1 MNNDT
6 KKNQPNQVLANLP
19 RDIISTPR
27 FFAVN
32 AKKAPLTKGW
42 SNPEN
47 QKHAGEIGGL
57 CGFDTAGH
65 GVAPDY
71 LFLDFDHIFDDK
83 GNFITDRAEYWFN
96 FVAKLDTY
104 CELSASKHGAHFLA
118 VPTAGKFGKVAS
130 GKNGRIYFDPEKKSF
145 VEIFYGTG
153 GRYCFFTGD
162 VYRCDPQTPV
172 AQGEHVDEVFQA
184 LLDEVARQ
192 NPTKKK
198 KEPPKMQEKNSP
210 INPDDS
216 PLEPTHADQNEQDRA
231 VAMLKVI
238 PAAAL
243 TYQDWIQVGMILK
256 NNGNTL
262 SDWEEWSRADAR
274 FKDGECAEK
283 WSGFNGGGLTIATL
297 HMLAQFY
304 GYSEADY
311 LREHGGTCRIIH
323 RPPDADELKRRL
335 EELKKQPRTP
345 ARDRQIVATI
355 RDLCTWNQDKLGNPT
370 TIKSTIRNIEKI
382 FRHDPNLD
390 GLIALDEFQGE
401 IIFRKNPPWS
411 SGNQIGEKWRDAD
424 DAHLRSYLRKNYA
437 ELKERQLI
445 EDYVI
450 VYAYEK
456 AFHPIK
462 KFLEN
467 LPSWDGTPR
476 AETIFSKFL
485 GAKDNEYTR
494 EVTLKW
500 LLGFVA
506 RVYHPGCDFQ
516 WCPVINGAQRIG
528 KSRLARML
536 GGKEG
541 VNPGEYQ
548 WHVALKDSVDDSH
561 AVDALQKGGIIE
573 IEEFSAARKAEIN
586 ALKSFISAEED
597 TRRFA
602 YDKRASTR
610 KRHSVFIVT
619 CNDQQFLRDPTGNT
633 RFWIIECAK
642 EKFKR
647 VDGMTPE
654 YIRQVWAEVYY
665 RYQELFKDGFDE
677 AKLRPSEAL
686 ERRAEEIADAYVQD
700 DGLTLEIKSHV
711 DKKIPPPAVWKLM
724 TKDERRKFFVDGY
737 ITFDVA
743 ILNYRRRSQGGREQ
757 DVDRDIDEIYRLT
770 NSKRTYVQEVFI
782 AESNKPLYRFF
793 GAEYRQHICAA
804 EIYNE
809 AFANGDKRKLMYRIN
824 EILTDLEGW
833 HLGDRLQKA
842 DPEYSNQKKP
852 YWRDEDNQPDDDGTA
867 PTSGDEPNT
876 NTNRAA
882 CELVE
887 YNSTSE
893 DDDDLPI

>member
-262 SDWEEWSRADAR
+262 SDWEEWSRADER
-274 FKDGECAEK
+274 FKDGECTEK

-355 RDLCTWNQDKLGNPT
+355 RELCTWNHDKLGNPT

-700 DGLTLEIKSHV
+700 DGMTLEIKSFLN
-711 DKKIPPPAVWKLM
+711 KRIPPKIIWKLM
-724 TKDERRKFFVDGY
+724 TKEDRRKFFTDGQ
-737 ITFDVA
+737 ITFDIA
-743 ILNYRRRSQGGREQ
+743 TLNYRRRAQGGREQ
-757 DVDRDIDEIYRLT
+757 DVQRDIDEIYKLC
-770 NSKRTYVQEVFI
+770 NSKREDIQQIFFGTET
-782 AESNKPLYRFF
+782 SYRFY

-804 EIYNE
+804 EIFNE